1 MQCNN
6 SIWFGKDKRQE
17 QLDDYVVNKETANF
31 GFEKMHET
39 EKESRV
45 CRHFNSV
52 AANYD
57 MMNTLL
63 SFGIHYLWKQTG
75 IKMLKLKP
83 GDKVLDVCGGTGDLS
98 VSASKIIGPSGQA
111 VLYDINW
118 EMMKAGRFKNT
129 NADYRKNIIYVQGD
143 AEIISFPDNT
153 FDAVM
158 VGYAMRNLTHMK
170 QGFSEMH
177 RVLKPGGRFVCLE
190 FSKPVFPWF
199 RLLYDFYSFKI
210 MPWLGDLIV
219 GSKTAYTC
227 LPETIRLFPL
237 PDELSSI
244 LEKIGFSKVE
254 YKIMTNGISVVH
266 AGEK

>member
-1 MQCNN
+1 MQHDN
-6 SIWFGKDKRQE
+6 SIWFGKEKRRE
-17 QLDDYVVNKETANF
+17 QLDDYVVQKQTASF
-31 GFEKMHET
+31 GFEKMHEK
-39 EKESRV
+39 EKVGRV
-45 CRHFNSV
+45 RHHFNSV
-52 AANYD
+52 AGNYD
-57 MMNTLL
+57 IMNTLL
-63 SFGIHYLWKQTG
+63 SFGIHYLWKRTG
-75 IKMLKLKP
+75 IKMLGLKP

-98 VSASKIIGPSGQA
+98 VSASKITGPSGQV

-118 EMMKAGRFKNT
+118 EMMKAGRFKKT
-129 NADYRKNIIYVQGD
+129 NAAYRKNIIYVQGD
-143 AEIISFPDNT
+143 AELISFPDNT

-170 QGFSEMH
+170 QGFREMY
-177 RVLKPGGRFVCLE
+177 RVLKPGGRFICLE
-190 FSKPVFPWF
+190 FSKPVSPWF
-199 RLLYDFYSFKI
+199 CRLYDFYSFNI

-237 PDELSSI
+237 PDELASI
-244 LEKIGFSKVE
+244 LEKTGFSKVE